1 MRFRSKRRSMV
12 SALPSQG
19 KLVILGDSGTGGVVV
34 VDDDVLPD
42 DLLANILVRLPAT
55 TDVNC
60 HY

>member
-1 MRFRSKRRSMV
+1 MV

-34 VDDDVLPD
+34 VDDDVLPE